1 MAPDKRARTRKLL
14 QLMFQDYYRT
24 NHDLVDIPERVQ
36 NREFGLENWDYLWV
50 CKQRIEVQEDGREVR
65 KGCGRSGRSFSEF
78 QVCPNC
84 GEKGLLTNRWSRHHG
99 FRSRDMLIGELVR
112 SVPHSVYHSA
122 AFYKVPVAR
131 SMVEKGWEGAEL
143 VFDIDA
149 DHLDAPC
156 AEKHDAWQCSNTECG
171 ETGTGAAPEKC
182 PECEENSFRSL
193 KWICDECLE
202 AAKENTM
209 KLYDKFLVKH
219 FGIDPE
225 RIQLNYSGHRGYHV
239 RVRDPSVFNLDSNGR
254 MEIAHYLTG
263 MGLNSTIESKGRLRI
278 RPTGELKNWQ
288 LPAIARKIAD
298 AMIEFIDNIDSYEG
312 KDKWVKHIVAQKEA
326 AIEGLGKDP
335 PMLSAKVMKV
345 GPKYWQEIA
354 NRAAAFYSVDIDQPV
369 TTDIHRVIR
378 LIGSLNG
385 KTGFA
390 VTEVTRDELTDFN
403 PLSDSIVFD
412 EGTLKISVPKR
423 GIGVPEFR
431 VGDSTYGP
439 FNGTV
444 EELPKAVAVFILCK
458 GMASV
463 E

>member
-1 MAPDKRARTRKLL
+1 
-14 QLMFQDYYRT
+14 
-24 NHDLVDIPERVQ
+24 NDI
-36 NREFGLENWDYLWV
+36 
-50 CKQRIEVQEDGREVR
+50 
-65 KGCGRSGRSFSEF
+65 
-78 QVCPNC
+78 
-84 GEKGLLTNRWSRHHG
+84 
-99 FRSRDMLIGELVR
+99 
-112 SVPHSVYHSA
+112 
-122 AFYKVPVAR
+122 
-131 SMVEKGWEGAEL
+131 
-143 VFDIDA
+143 
-149 DHLDAPC
+149 
-156 AEKHDAWQCSNTECG
+156 
-171 ETGTGAAPEKC
+171 
-182 PECEENSFRSL
+182 
-193 KWICDECLE
+193 
-202 AAKENTM
+202 
-209 KLYDKFLVKH
+209 
-219 FGIDPE
+219 
-225 RIQLNYSGHRGYHV
+225 
-239 RVRDPSVFNLDSNGR
+239 
-254 MEIAHYLTG
+254 
-263 MGLNSTIESKGRLRI
+263 
-278 RPTGELKNWQ
+278 
-288 LPAIARKIAD
+288 
-298 AMIEFIDNIDSYEG
+298 
-312 KDKWVKHIVAQKEA
+312 WVKHIVAQKEA
-326 AIEGLGKDP
+326 AIKGLQKDP
-335 PMLSAKVMKV
+335 PMLSAKVMNV